1 MLWVGRNSPEKRPMD
16 AIKAVMWIGDRVPGA
31 KLIIMGG
38 GFEHE
43 AEMNWLKNVEYV
55 GYHQDTEEIFRQAD
69 VFLCTSEYEGL
80 RMICRICRFCRAAG
94 M

>member
-1 MLWVGRNSPEKRPMD
+1 VPLNALGGRTMLWVGRNSPEKRPMD

-43 AEMNWLKNVEYV
+43 A
-55 GYHQDTEEIFRQAD
+55 
-69 VFLCTSEYEGL
+69 
-80 RMICRICRFCRAAG
+80 G
-94 M
+94 MPSSG